1 MISKFFSNLFSSCC
15 VSKNNTLL
23 EKNKLSPANLN
34 NPIGI
39 IAGNSDF
46 PLRFAEEAK
55 KNDRA
60 VVAVAHSGE
69 TRPELIDY
77 VDHLEWI
84 KVGELGRII
93 DIFKKLSVKQVALA
107 GGINRIKLFGGV
119 KLDSRGAA
127 LICRLKSTK
136 DDLIMR
142 GIAEELLAEGIEVV
156 PCYEYLSSCLVKE
169 KIYTLSLPSEDEEK
183 DIAVGIEAIIALSSQ
198 HIGQLVAVRE
208 GVVVAVEAVEGSDR
222 AILRAGE
229 LGGKGVVIVK
239 FAKLTQDMRFD
250 VPTIGPRTIESMIKA
265 KARVLALEEGRCLI
279 MDESIVLEMANKNGI
294 SIVGCKR
301 LAS

>member
-1 MISKFFSNLFSSCC
+1 MIGKFFSNLFLSAYAKKSINC
-15 VSKNNTLL
+15 L
-23 EKNKLSPANLN
+23 ERDKLSNSSFD

-39 IAGNSDF
+39 IAGNSNF
-46 PLRFAEEAK
+46 PLRFAEEAR
-55 KNDRA
+55 KNGRT
-60 VVAVAHSGE
+60 VVAVAHCGE
-69 TRPELIDY
+69 TRAELIDY

-127 LICRLKSTK
+127 LIYRLKSTK
-136 DDLIMR
+136 DDIIMR
-142 GIAEELLAEGIEVV
+142 GIAEELEKEGIEVV
-156 PCYEYLSSCLVKE
+156 PCYQYLSSCLVKE
-169 KIYTLSLPSEDEEK
+169 RIYTKSKPTEEEIK
-183 DIAVGIEAIIALSSQ
+183 DIEVGIEAIKALSSQ

-208 GVVVAVEAVEGSDR
+208 GVIVAVEAVEGSDR

-229 LGGKGVVIVK
+229 LAGKGVVIVK

-250 VPTIGPRTIESMIKA
+250 VPTIGPKTIQNMIIA

-279 MDESIVLEMANKNGI
+279 MDENIVVEMANKNGI
-294 SIVGCKR
+294 SIVGCKK
-301 LAS
+301 L